1 MQGYDSNSSSPFFRK
16 YFTYNQRDSL
26 FLLDG
31 TEDDIGVDHD
41 AIEVTVV
48 PGDTLHGAGTGDE
61 WLGGGEAS

>member
-1 MQGYDSNSSSPFFRK
+1 MQGCDSNSSSPFFGK

-26 FLLDG
+26 LLLDG

-61 WLGGGEAS
+61 GLGGGQAS

>member
-1 MQGYDSNSSSPFFRK
+1 M
-16 YFTYNQRDSL
+16 
-26 FLLDG
+26 FLLNG

-61 WLGGGEAS
+61 WLGGGQAS

>member
-1 MQGYDSNSSSPFFRK
+1 MQGCSNNSSSPFFGK
-16 YFTYNQRDSL
+16 YFTYNEWDSL
-26 FLLDG
+26 LLLNG

-61 WLGGGEAS
+61 WLGGGKAS

>member
-1 MQGYDSNSSSPFFRK
+1 M
-16 YFTYNQRDSL
+16 
-26 FLLDG
+26 FLLNV

-61 WLGGGEAS
+61 GLGGGEAVGV